1 MSQIT
6 SDDVL
11 SYVPGYAVPAALTV
25 DAGLPL
31 AEAAAVTRAAQA
43 FYGFWASGAEKLLA
57 AAIDERF
64 TDHTLPPGRPRGPA
78 GPATASRAFRA
89 AAPDLT
95 CQVEE
100 FLVVADRV
108 TARLHFTGTFTGVF
122 QGITGT
128 GTRVDFIA
136 IDVLRVTGG
145 KVTDNWHLEDNLT
158 LFTQLGAVQAGHA
171 SD

>member
-11 SYVPGYAVPAALTV
+11 GHVPGYAVPAALTLG
-25 DAGLPL
+25 AGLPL

-43 FYGFWASGAEKLLA
+43 FYGFWVSGGEKLLA

-64 TDHTLPPGRPRGPA
+64 TDHTLPPGHPPGPA
-78 GPATASRAFRA
+78 DPATASRAFRA
-89 AAPDLT
+89 AVPDLT

-108 TARLHFTGTFTGVF
+108 TARLHLTGTFTGVF
-122 QGITGT
+122 QGISGT
-128 GTRVDFIA
+128 GTRADFIA
-136 IDVLRVTGG
+136 IDMLRVTGG